1 VETTRT
7 ITPTPSLSASSLVRR
22 GLIAV
27 GLVLVVNVLVRGL
40 AGLLIPDLVAVQP
53 LGWTPIV
60 ISSIVGTV
68 GATVVY
74 GLVRRVAGRSDRTF
88 VALAAVALLV
98 SFVPVV
104 NVAPTLP
111 GVTTGAVVVLGAL
124 HVTTAVVAV
133 AALTEAIGW

>member
-1 VETTRT
+1 VEATRT

-27 GLVLVVNVLVRGL
+27 GLVLVVNVLLRGL
-40 AGLLIPDLVAVQP
+40 VGLLSPDLVTVQP

-74 GLVRRVAGRSDRTF
+74 GLVRRVAVRSDRTF

-111 GVTTGAVVVLGAL
+111 GVTTGVVVVLGAL
-124 HVTTAVVAV
+124 HVTTAAAAV
-133 AALTEAIGW
+133 AALTGMIGR